1 MNPRHDQLLNAILKK
16 QCVIEGLLNNGLNPT
31 VPPVKDVEITCISN
45 DNGLTST
52 TGVIVYDTS
61 IVPPTETIFLNG
73 IDVSS
78 TYTKVPC
85 APTVVLYDYEKESI
99 CVDGNTYTKVFV
111 FDKTGDGS
119 PNLVSIF
126 WLDETDAVV
135 AAPDPTL
142 INNANCKVCLPTIS
156 DAFADD
162 LSTLLPGTSFVIT
175 KPDCCKV
182 LVATSA
188 GSFTLREK
196 ETYYATTDFKC
207 AVTIDSIVVVSGTCT
222 PDSIHIIS
230 NFKG

>member
-1 MNPRHDQLLNAILKK
+1 MDVVQNLLHVLKIISDKLCDLLEILGNPSSTTTID
-16 QCVIEGLLNNGLNPT
+16 P
-31 VPPVKDVEITCISN
+31 EIVCISN
-45 DNGLTST
+45 DGGVT
-52 TGVIVYDTS
+52 TTIGIAVFDTS
-61 IVPPTETIFLNG
+61 VNPPITTLYLNG
-73 IDVSS
+73 VEAVG
-78 TYTKVPC
+78 YTMIPC
-85 APTVVLYDYEKESI
+85 NQAMKYDYEKEDV
-99 CVDGNTYTKVFV
+99 CVDGQSYKKIYVL
-111 FDKTGDGS
+111 DKTGDGT
-119 PNLVSIF
+119 PNLIGIL
-126 WLDETDAVV
+126 WLDQNDLPVST
-135 AAPDPTL
+135 PDPTL

>member
-1 MNPRHDQLLNAILKK
+1 MDVVQNLLHVLKIISDKLCDLLEILGNPSSTTTID
-16 QCVIEGLLNNGLNPT
+16 P
-31 VPPVKDVEITCISN
+31 EIVCISN
-45 DNGLTST
+45 DGGVT
-52 TGVIVYDTS
+52 TTIGIAVFDTS
-61 IVPPTETIFLNG
+61 VNPPITTLYLNG
-73 IDVSS
+73 VEAVG
-78 TYTKVPC
+78 YTMIPC
-85 APTVVLYDYEKESI
+85 NQAMKYDYEKEDV
-99 CVDGNTYTKVFV
+99 CVDGQSYKKIYVL
-111 FDKTGDGS
+111 DKTGDGT
-119 PNLVSIF
+119 PNLIGIL

-196 ETYYATTDFKC
+196 ETQYSTTDFKC
-207 AVTIDSIVVVSGTCT
+207 PITITGITIVSGTCSLA
-222 PDSIHIIS
+222 DIHIIS
-230 NFKG
+230 NFNG